1 MIKRSYLRTVP
12 FSYMI
17 FINYINDALRRILKS
32 KLKSPLFSIV
42 IVLMRFSLIYISPK
56 SNIAYVPG

>member
-1 MIKRSYLRTVP
+1 MIL
-12 FSYMI
+12 
-17 FINYINDALRRILKS
+17 INYINDALRRILKS

>member
-17 FINYINDALRRILKS
+17 LINYINDALRRILKS